1 LLTTNETDGGAALR
15 ADRDRKEGNG
25 VVSLSDKQI
34 LSLMKQYA
42 VTGKLTRG
50 SVAAMPCFPERDAD
64 SNANG

>member
-1 LLTTNETDGGAALR
+1 MKPTVERRQGRTRSER
-15 ADRDRKEGNG
+15 RKNG

-42 VTGKLTRG
+42 GTGKLARG
-50 SVAAMPCFPERDAD
+50 SVAAGMACFPHRDAD